1 MFLTDEIIDRQ
12 DFTRNLFNRSYF
24 FAIFALDYSFILLMI
39 HLQSCSVAI
48 YVQISVAISV

>member
-1 MFLTDEIIDRQ
+1 MFLTDKIIDRQ

-24 FAIFALDYSFILLMI
+24 FAIFALDNSFILSVI

-48 YVQISVAISV
+48 SV

>member
-1 MFLTDEIIDRQ
+1 MT
-12 DFTRNLFNRSYF
+12 S

-48 YVQISVAISV
+48 KRSNHFPAKFSATQVLAPER